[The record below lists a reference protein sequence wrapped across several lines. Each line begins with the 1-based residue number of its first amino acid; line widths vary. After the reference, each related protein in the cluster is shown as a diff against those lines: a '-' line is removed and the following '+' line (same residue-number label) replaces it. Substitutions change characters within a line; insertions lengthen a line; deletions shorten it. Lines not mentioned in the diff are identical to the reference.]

1 MSIKGFMQ
9 NGALEKYDYNSLE
22 NLPTN
27 LGGGYVDEN
36 NIIVLGGIPSDSINL
51 TKEQVQEVVS
61 TAMGDAV
68 VSVEELRE
76 LDEVIG

>member
-9 NGALEKYDYNSLE
+9 NGALEKYDYNALE

-36 NIIVLGGIPSDSINL
+36 NIIVLGGAPIFSNTVTEDKMNAAISEAIGNV
-51 TKEQVQEVVS
+51 T
-61 TAMGDAV
+61 
-68 VSVEELRE
+68 VEFDE